1 MEDNA
6 LESIQSPNTFRPR
19 HQRERRTHLK
29 QRHYNQNTTKQ
40 KAKSSFPKI
49 GRTAAIQKK
58 KITRTFMQR
67 HTMTEIVIHSR
78 NIILERSVK
87 FYWLGGGSGRGW
99 GWGGGGGEEALF
111 DFYVATILALSSPPV
126 EYTRQLFSPRE
137 GFSNS
142 SVQHHRERK
151 IKRIQR
157 FNLYHSLGIFSR
169 RQNDVIFLIFP
180 RKQDLTF
187 HANCLLRRQ
196 FAWNV
201 KSCFLGKI
209 RKIFQN
215 VVCWKFYP
223 EC

>member
-1 MEDNA
+1 MLQIKIWLSACRLQRFQFKSVDNGRWR
-6 LESIQSPNTFRPR
+6 LPFYKLPWSLWLRW
-19 HQRERRTHLK
+19 
-29 QRHYNQNTTKQ
+29 
-40 KAKSSFPKI
+40 AKNLL
-49 GRTAAIQKK
+49 
-58 KITRTFMQR
+58 
-67 HTMTEIVIHSR
+67 V
-78 NIILERSVK
+78 
-87 FYWLGGGSGRGW
+87 
-99 GWGGGGGEEALF
+99 
-111 DFYVATILALSSPPV
+111 
-126 EYTRQLFSPRE
+126 SPRVV
-137 GFSNS
+137 GTHFKCWGASY
-142 SVQHHRERK
+142 QYPQCIRRYQIK
-151 IKRIQR
+151 IETCFL

>member
-1 MEDNA
+1 MPSHLHCSYNIWSVINMFENFVDIKEIGHEVRS
-6 LESIQSPNTFRPR
+6 LRRMHIFPSMRNTDR
-19 HQRERRTHLK
+19 HVTSHVGPPLL
-29 QRHYNQNTTKQ
+29 RHV
-40 KAKSSFPKI
+40 
-49 GRTAAIQKK
+49 
-58 KITRTFMQR
+58 TRDIFAFS
-67 HTMTEIVIHSR
+67 HI
-78 NIILERSVK
+78 
-87 FYWLGGGSGRGW
+87 
-99 GWGGGGGEEALF
+99 
-111 DFYVATILALSSPPV
+111 SSPFLRIIPS
-126 EYTRQLFSPRE
+126 RQKLLR
-137 GFSNS
+137 N
-142 SVQHHRERK
+142 V
-151 IKRIQR
+151 
-157 FNLYHSLGIFSR
+157 NLYHSLGIFSR

>member
-1 MEDNA
+1 MPLHVTN
-6 LESIQSPNTFRPR
+6 SNRCNYSTFR
-19 HQRERRTHLK
+19 
-29 QRHYNQNTTKQ
+29 N
-40 KAKSSFPKI
+40 
-49 GRTAAIQKK
+49 
-58 KITRTFMQR
+58 
-67 HTMTEIVIHSR
+67 
-78 NIILERSVK
+78 
-87 FYWLGGGSGRGW
+87 
-99 GWGGGGGEEALF
+99 
-111 DFYVATILALSSPPV
+111 TILLGPRNAKRLLEHMRNPRSSCTSAQSDQGLHYPLIESFDTTEFTKEEQCPDNTLRV
-126 EYTRQLFSPRE
+126 
-137 GFSNS
+137 
-142 SVQHHRERK
+142 RK
-151 IKRIQR
+151 IICIWVVCTFFEGTFSFDLAY

-169 RQNDVIFLIFP
+169 RQNDDIFLIFP

>member
-1 MEDNA
+1 MCKTVTSECYHFQMRNNIHGEMYFIFWHA
-6 LESIQSPNTFRPR
+6 NNLLIESHIYPKYLDTLPLTILGLKFHFITSSLVKTPVWMLNSVNLDQTPYDSAVSDLNLHCLLRPICPNTW
-19 HQRERRTHLK
+19 
-29 QRHYNQNTTKQ
+29 
-40 KAKSSFPKI
+40 
-49 GRTAAIQKK
+49 GRYGKY
-58 KITRTFMQR
+58 
-67 HTMTEIVIHSR
+67 
-78 NIILERSVK
+78 L
-87 FYWLGGGSGRGW
+87 L
-99 GWGGGGGEEALF
+99 
-111 DFYVATILALSSPPV
+111 
-126 EYTRQLFSPRE
+126 
-137 GFSNS
+137 
-142 SVQHHRERK
+142 
-151 IKRIQR
+151 